1 MPVLPLHLDAHKCAA
16 STMPKMQKNA
26 ERRKNQLK
34 SVSFRRAER
43 LHRLLREQLYD
54 RVSRSEL
61 ASLIRKHIGAEER
74 TVRKYIGLLLE
85 WGFITRT
92 AIPEVYEVCKVQ
104 PAAGFQRVLLQAPA
118 ATDNEAEGEE
128 PP

>member
-1 MPVLPLHLDAHKCAA
+1 M
-16 STMPKMQKNA
+16 
-26 ERRKNQLK
+26 K
-34 SVSFRRAER
+34 SVSFRRAEH
-43 LHRLLREQLYD
+43 LHRLLRNSLYE

-85 WGFITRT
+85 WGFIART
-92 AIPEVYEVCKVQ
+92 AIPEVYEVCRVQ
-104 PAAGFQRVLLQAPA
+104 PAVGFQRVLLQAPA
-118 ATDNEAEGEE
+118 ATSEEESGEE

>member
-1 MPVLPLHLDAHKCAA
+1 MAV
-16 STMPKMQKNA
+16 
-26 ERRKNQLK
+26 K

-85 WGFITRT
+85 WGFIVRT
-92 AIPEVYEVCKVQ
+92 AIPEVYEVCRVQ
-104 PAAGFQRVLLQAPA
+104 PAAGFQRVLQLPA
-118 ATDNEAEGEE
+118 ATSEEESGEE